1 MFRSACLVLLALPL
15 SQGFGVIAP
24 TRSAPQVTL
33 FAAPAEEPMFADDDF
48 VDSDMM
54 FDLEDDADMAMFQ
67 EEEVTTPKTAAT
79 QAKMADTLAD
89 LSAKAQDFVEDERV
103 KEIAG
108 KTAEFASD
116 VVGQL
121 FSKVG
126 DKLKDLKKERE
137 EKEAREKMME

>member
-1 MFRSACLVLLALPL
+1 MRPC
-15 SQGFGVIAP
+15 GM
-24 TRSAPQVTL
+24 T
-33 FAAPAEEPMFADDDF
+33 
-48 VDSDMM
+48 
-54 FDLEDDADMAMFQ
+54 
-67 EEEVTTPKTAAT
+67 KTAAT